1 MLHFEV
7 QKKRGDRSD
16 YLPSVASP
24 KRYPCYILV
33 FNDDWNDYSYH
44 TWFCLYRFQ
53 SKTDKKRIGEF
64 KLMRRGCENT
74 YDELDEQFDTPLG
87 DDYCSLG
94 IAPDYYSKLR
104 DVVTDKREREELL
117 TYLRDCTWNSR
128 IYESFMDDEIFNIS
142 LLREMESGKAL
153 KDGRF
158 ILLNRNPDEAYSF
171 QYVFSPQKKVDVTWN
186 VSLSYKSEPF
196 MRCLG
201 LIGENGVGKTR
212 MLSGMVKELVS
223 HNGSSLACT
232 LFNSC
237 LVLCSTPLDKYPIPA
252 DKDRIPYEVYSLEQ
266 DTDETET
273 KLVSA
278 LELILERPRLNG
290 QELFSVFRQILEKYI
305 GDITDGVY
313 ESYREDDKIKW
324 RVNKAKVQESVRILS
339 SGELHTLLLL
349 SHIYANVHFSSLLV
363 IDEPEV
369 HLHPSIIKDFMII
382 LCEILSD
389 FDSFA
394 IIATHSPL
402 VVREMANTN
411 VFLMQK
417 VENDILQIGK
427 VPFDTF
433 GEDTARLYKNI
444 FGYDEAD
451 SYFMEVVRRLREEE
465 SLDYKEI
472 VDYLEKYMKLS
483 FNAKLLIRDLCSE

>member
-1 MLHFEV
+1 MLHFEI
-7 QKKRGDRSD
+7 QKKRGERAD
-16 YLPSVASP
+16 YLPSVLSP
-24 KRYPCYILV
+24 QCYPCYILV
-33 FNDDWNDYSYH
+33 FNDDWNDYDYY
-44 TWFCLYRFQ
+44 TWFCLYRFH
-53 SKTDKKRIGEF
+53 SKADKKRIGEF
-64 KLMRRGCENT
+64 KLMCRESSNT
-74 YDELDEQFDTPLG
+74 YETLEAQFDTPLG

-94 IAPDYYSKLR
+94 IAPNYYSNLR
-104 DVVTDKREREELL
+104 DVVTDDKERNELL
-117 TYLRDCTWNSR
+117 MYLRDCTWDSR
-128 IYESFMDDEIFNIS
+128 IYESFMDDEIFNTS
-142 LLREMESGKAL
+142 LLRDMESEKAL
-153 KDGRF
+153 KDGIF

-171 QYVFSPQKKVDVTWN
+171 QYIFSTQENVDATWN
-186 VSLSYKSEPF
+186 VSLNYKSEPF

-212 MLSGMVKELVS
+212 MLFGMVKELVS
-223 HNGSSLACT
+223 YNDSSLTRT

-237 LVLCSTPLDKYPIPA
+237 LVLCSTPLDKYPIPV

-266 DTDETET
+266 DTEETET
-273 KLVSA
+273 KLIFA
-278 LELILERPRLNG
+278 LELILKRPRLNG
-290 QELFSVFRQILEKYI
+290 QELYVNFIEILKKYI

-313 ESYREDDKIKW
+313 EKYLEDNEVKW
-324 RVNKAKVQESVRILS
+324 CVNRAKVHELVSILS

-349 SHIYANVHFSSLLV
+349 SHIYANVHVSSLLV

-402 VVREMANTN
+402 IVREMANTN

-417 VENDILQIGK
+417 VERNILQIGK
-427 VPFDTF
+427 VPFNTF

-444 FGYDEAD
+444 FGYDETD
-451 SYFMEVVRRLREEE
+451 SFFMKVVRNLNDNY
-465 SLDYKEI
+465 LKEYEDI
-472 VDYLEKYMKLS
+472 VNYLEQYMTLS
-483 FNAKLLIRDLCSE
+483 FNSKLLIRDLCSK